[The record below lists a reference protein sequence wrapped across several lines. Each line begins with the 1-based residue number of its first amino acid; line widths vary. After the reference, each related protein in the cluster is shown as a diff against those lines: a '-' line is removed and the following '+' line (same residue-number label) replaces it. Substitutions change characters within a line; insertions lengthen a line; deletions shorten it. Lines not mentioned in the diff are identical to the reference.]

1 MWGAYLKN
9 DFNNWDKSPVERVHL
24 RFCKLYL
31 GVGNKSS
38 NVACR
43 GELGKFP
50 LIINIYKKLFK
61 YITHLNSLPEMTIAK
76 QAYLISKDTNAMDI
90 LKHYKCIT
98 QIPELESTSIHSL
111 DFITK
116 SIKQKYITFWKHKM
130 ENSSKLSFYCTF
142 KEDYQLENYL
152 TTIKNTNQRKTF
164 TRFRINNHKLMIEYG
179 RYQKIPQEERLCTF
193 CQSNEVEDEYHFT
206 MSCESYTNL
215 RNNFLSTLSNAYTI
229 DTN

>member
-1 MWGAYLKN
+1 
-9 DFNNWDKSPVERVHL
+9 
-24 RFCKLYL
+24 
-31 GVGNKSS
+31 
-38 NVACR
+38 
-43 GELGKFP
+43 
-50 LIINIYKKLFK
+50 
-61 YITHLNSLPEMTIAK
+61 MTIAK
-76 QAYLISKDTNAMDI
+76 QAYLISKDLYSKGTTSFYTNAMDI

-98 QIPELESTSIHSL
+98 QVPELESTSIRSL

-164 TRFRINNHKLMIEYG
+164 TRFRISNHKLMIEYG

-206 MSCESYTNL
+206 MSCEAYTTL
-215 RNNFLSTLSNAYTI
+215 RNNFLSTLSNVYTI
-229 DTN
+229 DTNQRDRMFLTDIMKTTNDKIILSLSKFIFSSFMEREQLLETRNAS